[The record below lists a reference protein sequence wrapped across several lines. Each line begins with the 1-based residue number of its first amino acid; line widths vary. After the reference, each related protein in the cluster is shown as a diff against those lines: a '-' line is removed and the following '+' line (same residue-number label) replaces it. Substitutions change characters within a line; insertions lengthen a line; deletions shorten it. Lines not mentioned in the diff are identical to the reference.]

1 MIEAENPIIK
11 TDETSREKEFFL
23 KEKELALKE
32 KEIDAK
38 IKYDQKGLWVTSPL
52 LLGVITAI
60 SGLIGTGIGAVLQ
73 GNANLKLE
81 RNKFEFIQIQK
92 ALETTDTKEAAKRL
106 LFLVDIGVIQSFD
119 GNKIRKIAETEPQK
133 IPTFGS
139 SLEMVSRFEGTYLKP
154 IKDPLG
160 VQTIGSGHALTPGE
174 IKTGIILIDGKPV
187 SFRNGITEEQAQKLL
202 NQDLEPS
209 RKAIDKLV
217 KVKLTENQREALASF
232 TYNLGINTFAGSKLL
247 KVLNEG
253 KYEEVPNELRK
264 WDKVGGTTLPGLKR
278 RRDAEIE
285 LWNRN

>member
-11 TDETSREKEFFL
+11 TDETSGEKEFSL
-23 KEKELALKE
+23 KEKEV
-32 KEIDAK
+32 DAK

-106 LFLVDIGVIQSFD
+106 VFLVDIGVIQSLD
-119 GNKIRKIAETEPQK
+119 GNKIRKIAETQPQK

-139 SLEMVSRFEGTYLKP
+139 SLEMVSQFEGTYLKP
-154 IKDPLG
+154 TKDPLG
-160 VQTIGSGHALTPGE
+160 VQIIGSGHALTPEE

-187 SFRNGITEEQAQKLL
+187 SFWNGITEEQAQKLL